1 MASNPRISWKKYF
14 TKISEIVAMRSPD
27 IHKQVGAVIV
37 NSKNRVLSTGY
48 NGLPR
53 EVEESVVDW
62 ENREAVRELIIHA
75 ECNAILFLRKEDTYD
90 EELTLYCSLSPCPE
104 CVKLIKTAGISK
116 VFFIQKYRKY
126 EESKRICDIFGIHI
140 EQV

>member
-1 MASNPRISWKKYF
+1 MIPSTRISWKKYF
-14 TKISEIVAMRSPD
+14 TKVSEIVALRSPD
-27 IHKQVGAVIV
+27 LHKQVGAVVV

-53 EVEESVVDW
+53 DVDESLVNWDD
-62 ENREAVRELIIHA
+62 REAVRELIIHA
-75 ECNAILFLRKEDTYD
+75 ECNAILFLRKEDMNED
-90 EELTLYCSLSPCPE
+90 ELTLYCSLSPCPE
-104 CVKLIKTAGISK
+104 CVKLVKTAGISK
-116 VFFIQKYRKY
+116 IFFIEKYRKY